1 MQLSILIPSIPSRW
15 ERSQKLYTKI
25 SKMCEGK
32 DIEILLF
39 LDNKKRT
46 VGGKRD
52 ALVQMS
58 RGKYFMFVD
67 DDDDIVSVDEIYQA
81 TFQDVD
87 VITFKQKCLSPN
99 KEKTPFI
106 VTFGLGN
113 ENEINI
119 NRELTT
125 DSNNPVFNDCRRPP
139 YHVCAWNQKFKT
151 YRFPE
156 ISYGEDW
163 QWVQQCLPEAKTEV
177 FIDKILHGYNYDQT
191 VSEAPGGFEIQQTIK
206 KPFSFI
212 RRN

>member
-15 ERSQKLYTKI
+15 ERAQKLYTKI

-52 ALVQMS
+52 SLVQMS

-67 DDDDIVSVDEIYQA
+67 DDDDIISIDEIYKA

-87 VITFKQKCLSPN
+87 VITFKQLCLNTDKS
-99 KEKTPFI
+99 TFI
-106 VTFGLGN
+106 VSFGVGN
-113 ENEINI
+113 PNQINE
-119 NRELTT
+119 TY
-125 DSNNPVFNDCRRPP
+125 FNSGIFLDCKRPP
-139 YHVCAWNQKFKT
+139 YHVCAWNQTFKK

-163 QWVQQCLPEAKTEV
+163 QWVKQCIAEAKTEV
-177 FIDKILHGYNYDQT
+177 FIDKVLHRYNYDQNI
-191 VSEAPGGFEIQQTIK
+191 SEAPRDGEMTNVIK
-206 KPFSFI
+206 KPFYFI
-212 RRN
+212 RRS

>member
-15 ERSQKLYTKI
+15 EKAQKLYTKI

-32 DIEILLF
+32 EIEILLF

-67 DDDDIVSVDEIYQA
+67 DDDDLLSVDEIYQA

-87 VITFKQKCLSPN
+87 VITFKQLCLSPN

-113 ENEINI
+113 QNEMIYG
-119 NRELTT
+119 
-125 DSNNPVFNDCRRPP
+125 SFPGSYGDCKRPP
-139 YHVCAWNQKFKT
+139 YHVCAWNQTYKK

-163 QWVQQCLPEAKTEV
+163 EWVQQCIPEAKTEV
-177 FIDKILHGYNYDQT
+177 FIDKILHRYNYDQT
-191 VSEAPGGFEIQQTIK
+191 ISEAPGGGEIYQKIQ

-212 RRN
+212 RRQ

>member
-15 ERSQKLYTKI
+15 ERAQNLYTKI

-67 DDDDIVSVDEIYQA
+67 DDDDLVSVDEIYQA

-87 VITFKQKCLSPN
+87 VITFKQLSLSPN
-99 KEKTPFI
+99 RAKTPFI

-125 DSNNPVFNDCRRPP
+125 SRTNTVFNDCKRPP
-139 YHVCAWNQKFKT
+139 YHICAWNQTFKK

-156 ISYGEDW
+156 SSYGEDW
-163 QWVQQCLPEAKTEV
+163 EWVKQCIAEAKTEI
-177 FIDKILHGYNYDQT
+177 FIDKILHRYNYDQN

-206 KPFSFI
+206 NPFSFI

>member
-15 ERSQKLYTKI
+15 ERAQKLYTKI

-52 ALVQMS
+52 SLVQMS

-67 DDDDIVSVDEIYQA
+67 DDDDIISIDEIYKA

-87 VITFKQKCLSPN
+87 VITFKQLCLSPN

-106 VTFGLGN
+106 VTFGIGN
-113 ENEINI
+113 ENEII
-119 NRELTT
+119 RGSTPGVYL
-125 DSNNPVFNDCRRPP
+125 DCKRPP
-139 YHVCAWNQKFKT
+139 YHVCAWNQTYKK

-156 ISYGEDW
+156 SSYGEDW
-163 QWVQQCLPEAKTEV
+163 QWVKQCISEARTEV
-177 FIDKILHGYNYDQT
+177 FIDKVLHRYNYDQS
-191 VSEAPGGFEIQQTIK
+191 VSEAPRDGEMTNSTINLF
-206 KPFSFI
+206 PFI

>member
-15 ERSQKLYTKI
+15 ERAQKLYTKI

-67 DDDDIVSVDEIYQA
+67 DDDDLVSVDEIYQA

-87 VITFKQKCLSPN
+87 VITFKQLCLN
-99 KEKTPFI
+99 KDKSTFV
-106 VTFGLGN
+106 VTFGIGN
-113 ENEINI
+113 QNELI
-119 NRELTT
+119 RGSVHGTYL
-125 DSNNPVFNDCRRPP
+125 DCKRPP
-139 YHVCAWNQKFKT
+139 YHVCAWNQTFKK
-151 YRFPE
+151 YRCPE

-163 QWVQQCLPEAKTEV
+163 EWVQQCIPEAKTEI
-177 FIDKILHGYNYDQT
+177 FIDKILHSYNYDQN
-191 VSEAPGGFEIQQTIK
+191 VSEAPGGGEIYQKDQK
-206 KPFSFI
+206 LFSFI